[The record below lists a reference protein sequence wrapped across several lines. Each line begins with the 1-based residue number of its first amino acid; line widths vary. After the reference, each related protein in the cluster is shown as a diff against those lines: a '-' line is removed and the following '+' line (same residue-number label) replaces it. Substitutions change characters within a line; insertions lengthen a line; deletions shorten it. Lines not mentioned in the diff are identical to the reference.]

1 MTRHKCF
8 AFASQPSCLIGT
20 LKDLAPMLRG
30 YPFSIGVISGIDRA
44 NSFATHPPDF
54 YGMLGLFV
62 PPALPTLGIVLKLGF
77 SSAWCSGHQL
87 VFDGHVPLSQC
98 RHRGTQRAECRNMC
112 DVICFIFCIIGSFP
126 SSAGFGRPSQI
137 RVRPDSDGRAG
148 SAGFGRTGISPHPF
162 PHAGGG
168 SGWVRSGF
176 GRIRSGVLR
185 ASLSKQDRL

>member
-1 MTRHKCF
+1 MTRQKCF

-30 YPFSIGVISGIDRA
+30 YPLSIGVIPGIDRA
-44 NSFATHPPDF
+44 NSFSTHPPYF

-98 RHRGTQRAECRNMC
+98 RHRGTQRAECRN
-112 DVICFIFCIIGSFP
+112 ICVQDTAPKEAVVTIHKCFASASQLSFLAGTSEILAPMLRRFPLSIGAIPGIDRAISFIVWCK
-126 SSAGFGRPSQI
+126 I
-137 RVRPDSDGRAG
+137 RKWFENWTS
-148 SAGFGRTGISPHPF
+148 
-162 PHAGGG
+162 
-168 SGWVRSGF
+168 
-176 GRIRSGVLR
+176 
-185 ASLSKQDRL
+185 